1 MSILVSLAAIAVKLV
16 QEYGYPMLFLLMF
29 LESSSIPVPSEV
41 VLPLAG
47 VLAFR
52 NLLHFWPAFAVTLVG
67 SALGLALDYYI
78 GFILGK
84 DVVYRHLHFFHL
96 KKESINRFDSWFNRN
111 AVAAVFF
118 SRLLPVVRTIM
129 SFPAGFA
136 RLPAKRFFLYSI
148 TGAAIWDMILMLFGF
163 YALSTNSAVVWMGAI
178 GGLAIAL
185 FVAYKVG
192 MRRLRR

>member
-136 RLPAKRFFLYSI
+136 RMPAKRFFLYSI

>member
-52 NLLHFWPAFAVTLVG
+52 NLLHFWPAFAVTLAG

-136 RLPAKRFFLYSI
+136 RMPAKRFFLYSI